1 MTHINQG
8 FRRPIMATV
17 SFLAADLPTTFI
29 ALPQPTQ
36 ISLICLATEFYSS
49 LHGDLRVSWE
59 ASLTADEATKAEQHR
74 EEGRKLGAAEMLT
87 QLRERLGAAET
98 MAVRLATIEEAN
110 RQLQE
115 AGEGEVT
122 RRVTERLEGFRKD
135 YEIQKL
141 NEIGELRTTVAQ
153 LTVHEGT
160 VKHLATTV
168 SLLEEKL
175 ESREKLLADLT
186 TAATKSSHAIG
197 KAGEATVWEMIET
210 VVLPEFMYSE
220 AKNMSGVSHAAD
232 FHLSVMMP
240 SGRHIKILIDSKK
253 YKRPVNTDEI
263 NKLIADVDGDD
274 EAHAGMMISLV
285 SPICKTKQF
294 QIKATD
300 KGKPILYLSFQD
312 IPQEQQATILCWGV
326 HALMSA
332 VNETQETVSVDIERT
347 EELLDEI
354 CSSLKEVDGMVKMHQ
369 KMIESLRAMKVG
381 ILSKITDF
389 RSEDVISHE
398 SGDGCITVVKS
409 TGVPCGKPV
418 FGDGIKCRHHTSR
431 KTKGGE

>member
-1 MTHINQG
+1 
-8 FRRPIMATV
+8 MATV

-29 ALPQPTQ
+29 DLPQPTQ

-49 LHGDLRVSWE
+49 LHGDLRISWE

-141 NEIGELRTTVAQ
+141 NEIGDLRTTVAQ

-175 ESREKLLADLT
+175 ESREKMLAELT
-186 TAATKSSHAIG
+186 SAATKSSHAIG
-197 KAGEATVWEMIET
+197 KAGEATVWEMIESS
-210 VVLPEFMYSE
+210 VLPEFMYSE

-285 SPICKTKQF
+285 SPICKMKQF
-294 QIKATD
+294 QIKTTD
-300 KGKPILYLSFQD
+300 KGKPILYLTFLD

-354 CSSLKEVDGMVKMHQ
+354 CSSLKEVDGMVKTHQ
-369 KMIESLRAMKVG
+369 KMIESLRTMKVG

-389 RSEDVISHE
+389 RGGDSGAVIIHDSSE
-398 SGDGCITVVKS
+398 GCMAILKS
-409 TGVPCGKPV
+409 TGNPCGKPV
-418 FGDGIKCRHHTSR
+418 MAGRLKCRHHT
-431 KTKGGE
+431 K

>member
-1 MTHINQG
+1 MTS
-8 FRRPIMATV
+8 V
-17 SFLAADLPTTFI
+17 SFLAADLPAGFIDLPSSTQI
-29 ALPQPTQ
+29 AL
-36 ISLICLATEFYSS
+36 IRLATEFYSS
-49 LHGDLRVSWE
+49 LQTDLRTSWE
-59 ASLTADEATKAEQHR
+59 ASLSADEATKTEQLR
-74 EEGRKLGAAEMLT
+74 EEGRKLGAAEMVA
-87 QLRERLGAAET
+87 QLSDRLGAAET
-98 MAVRLATIEEAN
+98 SVVRIATLEAAN
-110 RQLQE
+110 KQLQE
-115 AGEGEVT
+115 AAEAEVT

-135 YEIQKL
+135 FEIQKL
-141 NEIGELRTTVAQ
+141 GEMGELRETVAK

-175 ESREKLLADLT
+175 ETRENQLAEL
-186 TAATKSSHAIG
+186 TAASTKSSHAIG

-274 EAHAGMMISLV
+274 EAHAGMMVSLV
-285 SPICKTKQF
+285 SPICKIKQF
-294 QIKATD
+294 QIKTTD
-300 KGKPILYLSFQD
+300 KGKPILYLSFMD

-332 VNETQETVSVDIERT
+332 VNETQEASSIDVERT

-354 CSSLKEVDGMVKMHQ
+354 CGSLKEVDGMVKTHQ
-369 KMIESLRAMKVG
+369 KMIETLRTMKLG
-381 ILSKITDF
+381 ILSKISNF
-389 RSEDVISHE
+389 RGGDEDQISHE
-398 SGDGCITVVKS
+398 YGEGCITIMKS
-409 TGVPCGKPV
+409 TGVRCGKPV

-431 KTKGGE
+431 KAKVGE

>member
-1 MTHINQG
+1 
-8 FRRPIMATV
+8 MASV
-17 SFLAADLPTTFI
+17 SFLAADLPTAFI
-29 ALPQPTQ
+29 DLPHPTQ
-36 ISLICLATEFYSS
+36 ISLIRLVTDFYAS
-49 LHGDLRVSWE
+49 LHGDLRAAWE
-59 ASLTADEATKAEQHR
+59 TGLTADEATRAEQHR

-98 MAVRLATIEEAN
+98 MAVRLATVEEAN

-122 RRVTERLEGFRKD
+122 RRVTERLDGFRKD

-141 NEIGELRTTVAQ
+141 SEIGELRETVAK
-153 LTVHEGT
+153 LTAREEMMGAMT
-160 VKHLATTV
+160 TTV

-175 ESREKLLADLT
+175 ESREKLLAELT
-186 TAATKSSHAIG
+186 AAATKSSHAIG

-274 EAHAGMMISLV
+274 EAHAGMLVSLV

-300 KGKPILYLSFQD
+300 KGKPILYLTFQD
-312 IPQEQQATILCWGV
+312 IPQEQHSKILCWGV

-332 VNETQETVSVDIERT
+332 VNETQEAVSVDVERT

-369 KMIESLRAMKVG
+369 KMIESLRAMKAG
-381 ILSKITDF
+381 ILSKISNF
-389 RSEDVISHE
+389 RGEDVISNE
-398 SGDGCITVVKS
+398 GGGGCISILKA

-418 FGDGIKCRHHTSR
+418 ADGELKCRHHMKR
-431 KTKGGE
+431 GKGGE

>member
-1 MTHINQG
+1 MPN
-8 FRRPIMATV
+8 V
-17 SFLAADLPTTFI
+17 SFPTADLPTTFI
-29 ALPQPTQ
+29 DLPPSTQ
-36 ISLICLATEFYSS
+36 IALIRLATDFYTS
-49 LHGDLRVSWE
+49 LHGDLRGAWE
-59 ASLTADEATKAEQHR
+59 ASLTADETTKAEQFR
-74 EEGRKLGAAEMLT
+74 EEGRKLGAADMLT
-87 QLRERLGAAET
+87 QLRERLGATET
-98 MAVRLATIEEAN
+98 MAIRLATIEEAN

-115 AGEGEVT
+115 AAEVEVT
-122 RRVTERLEGFRKD
+122 RRVADRLEGFRKD
-135 YEIQKL
+135 FEIQKL
-141 NEIGELRTTVAQ
+141 NEIGELRATVAQ
-153 LTVHEGT
+153 LTVYEGT
-160 VKHLATTV
+160 VKHIATTV

-175 ESREKLLADLT
+175 EGREKLLADLT

-210 VVLPEFMYSE
+210 TVLSEFMYSE

-253 YKRPVNTDEI
+253 YKRPVNSDEI

-285 SPICKTKQF
+285 SPICKMKQF
-294 QIKATD
+294 QIKTSD
-300 KGKPILYLSFQD
+300 KGKPILYLTFQD
-312 IPQEQQATILCWGV
+312 IPYEQQSNILCWGV

-332 VNETQETVSVDIERT
+332 VNETQEAVSVDIERT

-369 KMIESLRAMKVG
+369 KMIESLRAMKIG

-389 RSEDVISHE
+389 RGGDEDLISHE
-398 SGDGCITVVKS
+398 CGEGCITIMKS
-409 TGVPCGKPV
+409 TGVRCGKPV
-418 FGDGIKCRHHTSR
+418 FGDGIKCRHHMSR

>member
-1 MTHINQG
+1 MTT
-8 FRRPIMATV
+8 PTV
-17 SFLAADLPTTFI
+17 SFPAADLPATFVD
-29 ALPQPTQ
+29 LPAPTQ
-36 ISLICLATEFYSS
+36 IALIRLATEFYSS
-49 LHGDLRVSWE
+49 LQTDLRTSWE
-59 ASLTADEATKAEQHR
+59 ASLSADEATKAEQLR
-74 EEGRKLGAAEMLT
+74 EEGRKLGAAEMVA
-87 QLRERLGAAET
+87 QLSDRLGAAET
-98 MAVRLATIEEAN
+98 SVVRIATLEAAN
-110 RQLQE
+110 KQLQE
-115 AGEGEVT
+115 AAEAEVT

-141 NEIGELRTTVAQ
+141 SEIGELRATVAQ

-175 ESREKLLADLT
+175 EAREQQLAELT
-186 TAATKSSHAIG
+186 AAATKSSHAIG

-240 SGRHIKILIDSKK
+240 SGRYIKILIDSKK

-274 EAHAGMMISLV
+274 EAHAGMMVSLV

-300 KGKPILYLSFQD
+300 KRKPILYLSFQD
-312 IPQEQQATILCWGV
+312 IPQEQHAKILCWGV
-326 HALMSA
+326 HAVMSA
-332 VNETQETVSVDIERT
+332 VNETQEAVSVDIERT
-347 EELLDEI
+347 EELLNEI
-354 CSSLKEVDGMVKMHQ
+354 CGSLKEVDGMVKTHQ

-381 ILSKITDF
+381 ILSKISGF
-389 RSEDVISHE
+389 RGEDVIVHE
-398 SGDGCITVVKS
+398 TGDGCISVLKA
-409 TGVPCGKPV
+409 TGMPCGKPV
-418 FGDGIKCRHHTSR
+418 VEGELKCRHHMKR
-431 KTKGGE
+431 GKE

>member
-1 MTHINQG
+1 
-8 FRRPIMATV
+8 MASV
-17 SFLAADLPTTFI
+17 SFPAADLPSAFVD
-29 ALPQPTQ
+29 LPHPTQ
-36 ISLICLATEFYSS
+36 ISLIRLVTDFYAS
-49 LHGDLRVSWE
+49 LHGDLRATWE
-59 ASLTADEATKAEQHR
+59 AGLTADEATKAEQHR

-98 MAVRLATIEEAN
+98 MAVRLATVEEAN

-115 AGEGEVT
+115 AAEGEVT
-122 RRVTERLEGFRKD
+122 RRVTERLDGFRKD

-141 NEIGELRTTVAQ
+141 SEIGELRETVAK
-153 LTVHEGT
+153 LTAREEMMGVMT
-160 VKHLATTV
+160 TTV

-175 ESREKLLADLT
+175 EAREKQLAELT
-186 TAATKSSHAIG
+186 AAATKSSHAIG

-274 EAHAGMMISLV
+274 EAHAGMMVSLV

-312 IPQEQQATILCWGV
+312 IPQEQHAKILCWAV

-332 VNETQETVSVDIERT
+332 VNETQEAVSVDIERT

-354 CSSLKEVDGMVKMHQ
+354 CSSLKEVDGMVKTHQ
-369 KMIESLRAMKVG
+369 KMIESLRAMKAG
-381 ILSKITDF
+381 ILSKISNF
-389 RSEDVISHE
+389 RGEDVISHE
-398 SGDGCITVVKS
+398 GGDGCISILKA

-418 FGDGIKCRHHTSR
+418 ADGELKCRHHMKR
-431 KTKGGE
+431 GKGGE